1 MRTYPTLIFLAALAS
16 GGEPPIP
23 FESLRATTLATFR
36 VRESLRCGKALPV
49 SPSDPA

>member
-1 MRTYPTLIFLAALAS
+1 MKTYLVLIFFAAVAS

-23 FESLRATTLATFR
+23 FESLRATTLAAFR

-49 SPSDPA
+49 SPFDPA

>member
-1 MRTYPTLIFLAALAS
+1 VAS